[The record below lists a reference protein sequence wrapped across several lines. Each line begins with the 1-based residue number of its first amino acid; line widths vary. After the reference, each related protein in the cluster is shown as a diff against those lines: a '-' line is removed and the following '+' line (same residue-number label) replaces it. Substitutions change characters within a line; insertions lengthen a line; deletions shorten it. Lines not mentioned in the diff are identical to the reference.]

1 MIQKPP
7 VPFSQEF
14 RTVHQ
19 LIRREITNERERQ
32 RELRAKGARGIITL
46 VILVAS
52 ISINV
57 SLYFFSDTHP
67 ALFIIA
73 SYLLFMVYFIT
84 LFIPMDK
91 QYRHFKG
98 LDITNTLLKLR
109 RLGIIRSTDRLSR
122 VFINAFFANCRT
134 LFYGFALFF
143 SLDIIFAI
151 DKYFDGTFT
160 LQTTW
165 IVIIE
170 SAAIVLFYYL
180 VWRLEPYSPEFFRDV
195 HGMKTK
201 LVTKK
206 IPPLFVTFLLSILGV
221 LAITGMFAAVVLLPG
236 ITLQKVMSV
245 DNLEQVSNLFIHI
258 GILLLTQYFILR
270 YIHGITSLSMA
281 TRFSEMKEK
290 YLIEQ
295 IDGVTEP
302 EMPGGEDLS
311 PTAEESDALRE
322 NTAILLESRIYQI
335 RERTILGTFPVYI
348 INPDLQVVIEE
359 PTLATIS
366 GLSQERAGTH
376 SGEDNIGKD
385 R

>member
-1 MIQKPP
+1 MILKPP

-19 LIRREITNERERQ
+19 LIRREIAHERERQ
-32 RELRAKGARGIITL
+32 RELRTTGARGIITL
-46 VILVAS
+46 TILVAS
-52 ISINV
+52 ILINV
-57 SLYFFSDTHP
+57 SLYFTTNKHP

-73 SYLLFMVYFIT
+73 SYLLFMIYFIT
-84 LFIPMDK
+84 LFIPMDR
-91 QYRHFKG
+91 QYRSFKKFN
-98 LDITNTLLKLR
+98 ITGMLLKLR
-109 RLGIIRSTDRLSR
+109 ELGIIRSTDRLSR

-134 LFYGFALFF
+134 LFFGFALLFC
-143 SLDIIFAI
+143 LDIVFAI

-170 SAAIVLFYYL
+170 SAAIVLFYFL

-206 IPPLFVTFLLSILGV
+206 IPPVFVTLLLSVLGV
-221 LAITGMFAAVVLLPG
+221 LAITGMFAAIVLLPG

-245 DNLEQVSNLFIHI
+245 DDLKQMSNLFLLI
-258 GILLLTQYFILR
+258 GILLVTQYFILR
-270 YIHGITSLSMA
+270 YIHGITSRSMA

-295 IDGVTEP
+295 IDGTDEP
-302 EMPGGEDLS
+302 GFSGGASLPLTDEK
-311 PTAEESDALRE
+311 SDELRE
-322 NTAILLESRIYQI
+322 KTAILLESRIYQVQ
-335 RERTILGTFPVYI
+335 ERTIWGTFPVYV
-348 INPDLQVVIEE
+348 INPDLPSVIDE

-366 GLSQERAGTH
+366 GLSQGRA
-376 SGEDNIGKD
+376 D
-385 R
+385 